1 MANGVLC
8 HVIITSHAADKKA
21 ASFFSDSLAFSTH
34 TAFALLAKFSS
45 QSKIPSNSDWW
56 LDGHLLF
63 YQRNPDSFACKLALF
78 FKLNI
83 ELCFNFLRND
93 RLELA
98 EHHEKENLLEIN
110 IFIRGR
116 APNQTGK
123 SYLGVT
129 PFGPSMWQAEADAE
143 LTLSA
148 SLGKCA
154 KADFRGLIKADFQ
167 EWSKA
172 DSTLTTAFVTPKDY
186 YDPSIAFRPPPL
198 GLGWMGSRR
207 Q

>member
-1 MANGVLC
+1 MSCYYHFTCCRQKGCKFFLRFPSIFN
-8 HVIITSHAADKKA
+8 
-21 ASFFSDSLAFSTH
+21 SF

-110 IFIRGR
+110 IFIR

-123 SYLGVT
+123 SYPLSNAFWPELA
-129 PFGPSMWQAEADAE
+129 PFGPPMWQAEADTE
-143 LTLSA
+143 FTMSG
-148 SLGKCA
+148 SP
-154 KADFRGLIKADFQ
+154 
-167 EWSKA
+167 
-172 DSTLTTAFVTPKDY
+172 TTAVGQK
-186 YDPSIAFRPPPL
+186 AL
-198 GLGWMGSRR
+198 ALAKRR
-207 Q
+207 YFTVNGISKIIR